1 VKETETKE
9 YFSGI
14 NLKFGHRD
22 VFNCVSQRGLTS
34 LLYHAQWKKKQIF
47 IDKGTEVKKNSQYSR
62 ASKALSR
69 NYEKE
74 NLTKNGIL
82 QPYYVR

>member
-14 NLKFGHRD
+14 NLKFGHRV

-47 IDKGTEVKKNSQYSR
+47 IDKGTEVKKTLNT
-62 ASKALSR
+62 KALSR
-69 NYEKE
+69 NYENE
-74 NLTKNGIL
+74 NLNKNGIM
-82 QPYYVR
+82 QPYVS